1 MGVGPDWKGKLMAKQ
16 KYLPLFDDQL
26 EAVAFLTDEQLGSV
40 VRAAMRFMRNG
51 EQSTFDGVA
60 GMFYQVLRAQYI
72 RQYGFQQNGSDGGR
86 PRKKRVEKDDREGET
101 PVPLRRGKNIENK
114 NTEEEDAED
123 EKDSLSLS
131 TAKPPRL
138 SDEDFAV
145 FWEAYPR
152 KESKAQARKAFAKA
166 DARLDML
173 LQALEAQKQT
183 GQWQSDGGRFIPYAS
198 TWLNQ
203 KRWEDDLPAQ
213 PRNDSMPVDGWG
225 AEHPD
230 WSDQSTW
237 VTGPDGIPRPV
248 GVAP

>member
-1 MGVGPDWKGKLMAKQ
+1 MAKQ
-16 KYLPLFDDQL
+16 KYLPIFDDQL
-26 EAVAFLTDEQLGSV
+26 EAVAFLTDEQFGSV
-40 VRAAMRFMRNG
+40 VRAVMRFMRNG
-51 EQSTFDGVA
+51 EESTFDGVA

-86 PRKKRVEKDDREGET
+86 PPKGGIEKEGREEIPPLSTVET
-101 PVPLRRGKNIENK
+101 PVFLREENK
-114 NTEEEDAED
+114 RGEGY
-123 EKDSLSLS
+123 KIDSLSHS
-131 TAKPPRL
+131 SAKPQRL

-145 FWEAYPR
+145 FWKAYPR
-152 KESKAQARKAFAKA
+152 KESKVQARKAFAKA
-166 DARLDML
+166 DVRLDML

-213 PRNDSMPVDGWG
+213 PENNTES
-225 AEHPD
+225 AEVWTVTHPE
-230 WSDQSTW
+230 WADQSTW

-248 GVAP
+248 GVSL

>member
-1 MGVGPDWKGKLMAKQ
+1 MAKQ
-16 KYLPLFDDQL
+16 KYLPIFDDQL
-26 EAVAFLTDEQLGSV
+26 EAVAFLTDEQFGSV
-40 VRAAMRFMRNG
+40 VRAVMRFMRNG
-51 EQSTFDGVA
+51 EESTFDGVA

-86 PRKKRVEKDDREGET
+86 PPKGGIEKEGREEITPLSTVET
-101 PVPLRRGKNIENK
+101 PVFLREENK
-114 NTEEEDAED
+114 RGEGY
-123 EKDSLSLS
+123 KIDSLSHS
-131 TAKPPRL
+131 SAKPQRL

-145 FWEAYPR
+145 FWKAYPR
-152 KESKAQARKAFAKA
+152 KESKVQARKAFAKA
-166 DARLDML
+166 DVRLDML

-213 PRNDSMPVDGWG
+213 PENNTES
-225 AEHPD
+225 AEVWTVTHPE
-230 WSDQSTW
+230 WADQSTW

-248 GVAP
+248 GVSL

>member
-1 MGVGPDWKGKLMAKQ
+1 MAKQ
-16 KYLPLFDDQL
+16 KHLPIFDDQL
-26 EAVAFLTDEQLGSV
+26 EAVAFLTDEQFGSV
-40 VRAAMRFMRNG
+40 VRAVMRFMRNG
-51 EQSTFDGVA
+51 EENTFDGVA

-86 PRKKRVEKDDREGET
+86 PPKGGIEKEGREEITPLSTVET
-101 PVPLRRGKNIENK
+101 PVFLREENK
-114 NTEEEDAED
+114 RGEGY
-123 EKDSLSLS
+123 KIDSLSHS
-131 TAKPPRL
+131 SAKPQRL

-145 FWEAYPR
+145 FWKAYPR
-152 KESKAQARKAFAKA
+152 KESKVQARKAFAKA
-166 DARLDML
+166 DVRLDML

-213 PRNDSMPVDGWG
+213 PENNTES
-225 AEHPD
+225 AEVWTVTHPE
-230 WSDQSTW
+230 WADQSTW

-248 GVAP
+248 GVSL

>member
-1 MGVGPDWKGKLMAKQ
+1 MAKQ
-16 KYLPLFDDQL
+16 KYLPIFDDQL
-26 EAVAFLTDEQLGSV
+26 EAVAFLTDEQFGSV
-40 VRAAMRFMRNG
+40 VRAVMRFMRNG
-51 EQSTFDGVA
+51 EENTFDGVA

-86 PRKKRVEKDDREGET
+86 PPKGGIEKEGREEITPLSTVET
-101 PVPLRRGKNIENK
+101 PVFLREENK
-114 NTEEEDAED
+114 RGEGY
-123 EKDSLSLS
+123 KIDSLSHS
-131 TAKPPRL
+131 SAKPQRL

-145 FWEAYPR
+145 FWKAYPR
-152 KESKAQARKAFAKA
+152 KESKVQARKAFAKA
-166 DARLDML
+166 DVRLDML

-213 PRNDSMPVDGWG
+213 PENNTES
-225 AEHPD
+225 AEVWTVTHPE
-230 WSDQSTW
+230 WADQSTW

-248 GVAP
+248 GVSL

>member
-1 MGVGPDWKGKLMAKQ
+1 MAKQ
-16 KYLPLFDDQL
+16 KYLPIFDDQL
-26 EAVAFLTDEQLGSV
+26 EAVAFLTDEQFGSV
-40 VRAAMRFMRNG
+40 VRAVMRFMRNG
-51 EQSTFDGVA
+51 DESTFDGAA

-86 PRKKRVEKDDREGET
+86 PPKGGIEKEGREEITPLSTVET
-101 PVPLRRGKNIENK
+101 PVFLREENK
-114 NTEEEDAED
+114 RGEGY
-123 EKDSLSLS
+123 KIDSLSHS
-131 TAKPPRL
+131 SAKPQRL

-145 FWEAYPR
+145 FWKAYPR

-166 DARLDML
+166 DVRLDML

-213 PRNDSMPVDGWG
+213 PENNTES
-225 AEHPD
+225 AEVWTVTHPE
-230 WSDQSTW
+230 WADQSTW

-248 GVAP
+248 GVSL

>member
-1 MGVGPDWKGKLMAKQ
+1 MAKQ
-16 KYLPLFDDQL
+16 KYLPIFDDQF
-26 EAVAFLTDEQLGSV
+26 EAVAFLTDEQFGSV
-40 VRAAMRFMRNG
+40 VRAVMRFMRNG
-51 EQSTFDGVA
+51 EESTFDGVA

-86 PRKKRVEKDDREGET
+86 PPKGGIEKEGREEITPLSTVET
-101 PVPLRRGKNIENK
+101 PVFLREENK
-114 NTEEEDAED
+114 RGEGY
-123 EKDSLSLS
+123 KIDSLSHS
-131 TAKPPRL
+131 SAKPQRL

-145 FWEAYPR
+145 FWKAYPR

-166 DARLDML
+166 DVRLDML

-213 PRNDSMPVDGWG
+213 PENNTESAAVWTVT
-225 AEHPD
+225 HPE
-230 WSDQSTW
+230 WADQSTW

-248 GVAP
+248 GVSL

>member
-1 MGVGPDWKGKLMAKQ
+1 MAKQ
-16 KYLPLFDDQL
+16 KYLPIFDDQL
-26 EAVAFLTDEQLGSV
+26 EAVAFLTDEQFGSV
-40 VRAAMRFMRNG
+40 VRAVMRFMRNG
-51 EQSTFDGVA
+51 EESTLDGAA

-86 PRKKRVEKDDREGET
+86 PPKERIEKEGREEITPLSTVET
-101 PVPLRRGKNIENK
+101 PVFLREENK
-114 NTEEEDAED
+114 RGEGY
-123 EKDSLSLS
+123 KIDSLSHS
-131 TAKPPRL
+131 SAKPQRL

-145 FWEAYPR
+145 FWKAYPR

-166 DARLDML
+166 DVRLDML

-213 PRNDSMPVDGWG
+213 PENNTES
-225 AEHPD
+225 AEVWTVTHPE
-230 WSDQSTW
+230 WTDQSTW

-248 GVAP
+248 GVSL

>member
-1 MGVGPDWKGKLMAKQ
+1 MAKQ
-16 KYLPLFDDQL
+16 KHFPIFDDQY
-26 EAVAFLTDEQLGSV
+26 EAVAFLTDEELGSV
-40 VRAAMRFMRNG
+40 VRAVMRFMRNG
-51 EQSTFDGVA
+51 EESAFDGVA
-60 GMFYQVLRAQYI
+60 GMFYQVLRAQFI
-72 RQYGFQQNGSDGGR
+72 RQWGFQVNGADGGR
-86 PRKKRVEKDDREGET
+86 PRKEIIEKDGREEITPLSTVET
-101 PVPLRRGKNIENK
+101 PVFLREDNRRGVKGDK
-114 NTEEEDAED
+114 T
-123 EKDSLSLS
+123 DSLSHS
-131 TAKPPRL
+131 SAKSQRL

-145 FWEAYPR
+145 FWKAYPR
-152 KESKAQARKAFAKA
+152 KESKVRARKAFAKA

-213 PRNDSMPVDGWG
+213 PGNDSTPVDGGG

>member
-1 MGVGPDWKGKLMAKQ
+1 MAKQ
-16 KYLPLFDDQL
+16 KYLPIFDDQL
-26 EAVAFLTDEQLGSV
+26 EAVAFLTDEQFGSV
-40 VRAAMRFMRNG
+40 VRAVMRFMRNG
-51 EQSTFDGVA
+51 EENTFDGVA

-86 PRKKRVEKDDREGET
+86 PPKGGIEKEGREEITPLSTVET
-101 PVPLRRGKNIENK
+101 PVFLREENK
-114 NTEEEDAED
+114 RGEGY
-123 EKDSLSLS
+123 KIDSLSHS
-131 TAKPPRL
+131 SAKPQRL

-145 FWEAYPR
+145 FWKAYPR
-152 KESKAQARKAFAKA
+152 KESKVQARKGFAKA
-166 DARLDML
+166 DVRLDML

-213 PRNDSMPVDGWG
+213 PENNTES
-225 AEHPD
+225 AEVWTVTHPE
-230 WSDQSTW
+230 WADQSTW

-248 GVAP
+248 GVSL

>member
-1 MGVGPDWKGKLMAKQ
+1 MAKQ
-16 KYLPLFDDQL
+16 KYLPIFDDQL
-26 EAVAFLTDEQLGSV
+26 EAVAFLTDEQFGSV
-40 VRAAMRFMRNG
+40 VRAVMRFMRNG
-51 EQSTFDGVA
+51 EESTFDGAA

-86 PRKKRVEKDDREGET
+86 PPKGGIEKEGREEITPLSTVET
-101 PVPLRRGKNIENK
+101 PVFLREENK
-114 NTEEEDAED
+114 RGEGY
-123 EKDSLSLS
+123 KIDSLSHS
-131 TAKPPRL
+131 SAKPQRL

-145 FWEAYPR
+145 FWKAYPR

-166 DARLDML
+166 DVRLDML

-213 PRNDSMPVDGWG
+213 PENNTES
-225 AEHPD
+225 AEVWTVTHPE
-230 WSDQSTW
+230 WADQSTW

-248 GVAP
+248 GVSL

>member
-1 MGVGPDWKGKLMAKQ
+1 MAKQ
-16 KYLPLFDDQL
+16 KYLPIFDDQL
-26 EAVAFLTDEQLGSV
+26 EAVAFLTDEQFGSV
-40 VRAAMRFMRNG
+40 VRAVMRFMRNG
-51 EQSTFDGVA
+51 EENAFDGVA

-86 PRKKRVEKDDREGET
+86 PPKGGIEKEGREEITPLSTVET
-101 PVPLRRGKNIENK
+101 PVFLREENK
-114 NTEEEDAED
+114 RGEGY
-123 EKDSLSLS
+123 KIDSLSHS
-131 TAKPPRL
+131 SAKPQRL

-145 FWEAYPR
+145 FWKAYPR
-152 KESKAQARKAFAKA
+152 KESKVQARKAFAKA
-166 DARLDML
+166 DVRLDML

-213 PRNDSMPVDGWG
+213 PENNTES
-225 AEHPD
+225 AEVWTVTHPE
-230 WSDQSTW
+230 WADQSTW

-248 GVAP
+248 GVSL

>member
-1 MGVGPDWKGKLMAKQ
+1 MAKQ
-16 KYLPLFDDQL
+16 KYLPIFDDQL
-26 EAVAFLTDEQLGSV
+26 EAVAFLTDEQFGSV
-40 VRAAMRFMRNG
+40 VRAVMRFMRNG
-51 EQSTFDGVA
+51 EESTFDGAA

-86 PRKKRVEKDDREGET
+86 PPKGGIEKEGREEITPLSTVET
-101 PVPLRRGKNIENK
+101 PVFLREENK
-114 NTEEEDAED
+114 RGEGY
-123 EKDSLSLS
+123 KIDSLSHS
-131 TAKPPRL
+131 SAKPQRL

-145 FWEAYPR
+145 FWKAYPR
-152 KESKAQARKAFAKA
+152 KESKVQARKAFAKA
-166 DARLDML
+166 DVRLDML

-213 PRNDSMPVDGWG
+213 PENNTES
-225 AEHPD
+225 AEVWTVTHPE
-230 WSDQSTW
+230 WADQSTW

-248 GVAP
+248 GVSL